1 MGGFTQAWTLT
12 VFISLDLAVRE
23 HKRHTCIHKIF
34 PVNQWGYFG
43 KHDGPKW
50 GRNCRKEMQL
60 LIFHTKSVGRRHQAM
75 LPMTPPDRWLF
86 LSEVMNHVS
95 SVHPRNKRDEINFA
109 MNLYSWQLF
118 ARDTYQSPP
127 LASGLGGFHSLSSTF
142 SLYLC
147 CPFIHRVTALI
158 QSCNYASSKWVF
170 LWGHTLP
177 TKNNICT

>member
-1 MGGFTQAWTLT
+1 MGQNGGEIAERKCSCLFFTQKVL
-12 VFISLDLAVRE
+12 
-23 HKRHTCIHKIF
+23 
-34 PVNQWGYFG
+34 
-43 KHDGPKW
+43 
-50 GRNCRKEMQL
+50 
-60 LIFHTKSVGRRHQAM
+60 GRRHQAM

-86 LSEVMNHVS
+86 LSQVMSHVS
-95 SVHPRNKRDEINFA
+95 AAHPRNKRDEINFG
-109 MNLYSWQLF
+109 MYLCSWQLF

-177 TKNNICT
+177 TKNNTCTWNLVSHPLLNWELFHSWKVTQGWDLFSSFALISFFWKPA